1 MLNKTLQLY
10 KSSFSGFSREVWLL
24 SLVMLINRSGTMVIP
39 FLSVYLTQVKGYTLI
54 QAGWVLTFFGA
65 GSVLGSYIGGKLTDS
80 IGYYKVQFWSLFGAG
95 LSFILLG
102 YADNIFSICL
112 IVFLASTIA
121 DAFRPAN
128 LAAIAAY
135 SQKENRTRAI
145 ALIRMAINL
154 GWAVGPAVGGFLAAK
169 LGYGWLFWVDGL
181 TCISAAFFFWFSLK
195 EKGKTSTEEAPS
207 EEQATNTASAWKDHT
222 YLLFLL
228 FTLINGIAFMQLFT
242 AFPVFLKQEVALN
255 ENIIGQL
262 MAMNGLLI
270 AIIEMPLIFVLE
282 RRFKSW
288 QVIGVG
294 TLLIGLSFVVFNF
307 FGNSGGIAVI
317 SMLLM
322 TVGEMLSLPFIATMA
337 LGFSNEKNRGQYMAL
352 FSMAYSLSHI
362 AAPNVGMQIAG
373 RYGFFQLWWVILI
386 LCILAALGF
395 RMMREREKEA
405 SVLG

>member
-95 LSFILLG
+95 LSFIMLG
-102 YADNIFSICL
+102 YAENIFSICL

-195 EKGKTSTEEAPS
+195 EKEKTSTDEARS
-207 EEQATNTASAWKDHT
+207 EEQATNIASAWKDHT

-288 QVIGVG
+288 QAIGVG

-352 FSMAYSLSHI
+352 FSMAYSLAHI

-373 RYGFFQLWWVILI
+373 RYGFFELWWVILI

-395 RMMREREKEA
+395 RMMREREKET
-405 SVLG
+405 SVLV